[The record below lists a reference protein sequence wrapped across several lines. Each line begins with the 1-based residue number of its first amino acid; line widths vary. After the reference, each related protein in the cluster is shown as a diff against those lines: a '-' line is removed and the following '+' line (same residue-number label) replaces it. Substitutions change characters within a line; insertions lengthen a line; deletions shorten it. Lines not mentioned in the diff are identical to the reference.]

1 MKIHESLAAVHTSI
15 FNEIIKKLYKIEKG
29 GLYLYAS
36 RHKKAKTSL
45 LAFQKK
51 KNMETGEK

>member
-1 MKIHESLAAVHTSI
+1 MICYNKQCKDIYTRKKQMKIHESLAAVHTSI

-36 RHKKAKTSL
+36 KHK
-45 LAFQKK
+45 
-51 KNMETGEK
+51 EV